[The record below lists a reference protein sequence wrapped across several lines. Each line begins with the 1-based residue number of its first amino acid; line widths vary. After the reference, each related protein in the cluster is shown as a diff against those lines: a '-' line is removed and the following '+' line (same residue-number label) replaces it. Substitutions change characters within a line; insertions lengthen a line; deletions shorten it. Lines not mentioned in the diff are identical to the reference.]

1 MSKALEIFLY
11 KNKLNEKSL
20 IDFIPKFSK
29 NTIKYIINDLDTSV
43 GLVEDQVVN
52 CTEENQS
59 KLYIFSDGNC
69 RGNGKKNAKAGYSIF
84 FTNDEKS
91 QFFKFNKTKLITTD
105 PTNNKAELSGI
116 RCIFK
121 TLNENQQLFNNKEIV
136 ICTDSQYAISSL
148 TKWSDTW
155 IKNGWINSKKEP
167 VKNKELIHN
176 ILELQKNISDIKV
189 SFKHVFAHTK
199 EPIDKTSLEYFFWLG
214 NNTVDTNINK
224 MFDLTNF

>member
-1 MSKALEIFLY
+1 MSKVLEIFLY

-20 IDFIPKFSK
+20 IDFLPKFSK
-29 NTIKYIINDLDTSV
+29 TTIKYIINDLDI
-43 GLVEDQVVN
+43 N
-52 CTEENQS
+52 CTNTDKNQDINVDQGC

-69 RGNGKKNAKAGYSIF
+69 RGNGKKNAKAGYSVF

-91 QFFKFNKTKLITTD
+91 QFFKFNKTKLITTN

-136 ICTDSQYAISSL
+136 ICTDSQYSISCL
-148 TKWSDTW
+148 TKWSDAW

-167 VKNKELIHN
+167 VKNKELIQN
-176 ILELQKNISDIKV
+176 ILELQKNIFDIKV

-199 EPIDKTSLEYFFWLG
+199 EPIDKTSLEYFYWLG
-214 NNTVDTNINK
+214 NNTVDTSINK
-224 MFDLTNF
+224 MLDLTN